1 MNETMS
7 RIREAASFIKSKI
20 SFQPEIAIILGSG
33 LGPLAQEIEHPVSID
48 YKDIPHFPI
57 STVPGHDGKLIAGT
71 IQNKTVLV
79 MKGRFHYYEGYEMDI
94 VTFPIRVFAALG
106 IHNLIV
112 TNASGGIR
120 DDLNPGSIMFIN
132 DHIGFLCPSPLR
144 GPNLDEFGPRFQDMT
159 EIYSNTLIHAAQKAA
174 EKVEVPVSTGVYAY
188 FKGPNYESPAEIRA
202 IRTLGADAVGMSTV
216 PETIVAKHC
225 GMSILGISLITNKAA
240 GLNRAQ
246 LNHAEVMETASNAEK
261 NLVKLTK
268 QILADWEQTT

>member
-48 YKDIPHFPI
+48 YKDIPHFPM